1 MSYIRKPPTSEELT
15 SLLDDTADNNW
26 QTYECELVT
35 PLYGGGIEAGVIDE
49 EMPIRASSIRGQLRF
64 WWRITCSAGLES
76 WKLFKQETAIWGGIG
91 SQGAIA
97 SRVEIKV
104 TDIQHF
110 KTDSTFTFVPDKK
123 NPGQFSPTPKPHK
136 KYGEPYSLFPA
147 QGKLEKDTKKT
158 IEKYPDLFA
167 IPGLTFKLHVRINKN
182 FKRSLTEQQ
191 EQQVQIALRW
201 WASFGGL
208 GARTRRGLGAIK
220 IAQLDPIKPKDVEAL
235 NGKIAFPPKSN
246 NNSISAWKDA
256 INRLKKFRQE
266 KDIGRNPPSP
276 NSESPAGQSRWPE
289 ADSIRNLSGCYLNE
303 GSAKHK
309 PDSTETN
316 LFPRAAF
323 GLPIVFHFKDGPKGS
338 DSSSKKNKDPSPKKN
353 KDPIDHILEPEGHD
367 RMASPL
373 ILRPYWDGEN
383 WSGIA
388 LLLPNWQKAL
398 KQPLKFLN
406 QVYQQAPQHWP
417 ENSESQKKQAS
428 SIKPMQN
435 RNADDPLSAFMQF
448 FKKGHE

>member
-1 MSYIRKPPTSEELT
+1 M
-15 SLLDDTADNNW
+15 
-26 QTYECELVT
+26 
-35 PLYGGGIEAGVIDE
+35 
-49 EMPIRASSIRGQLRF
+49 
-64 WWRITCSAGLES
+64 
-76 WKLFKQETAIWGGIG
+76 
-91 SQGAIA
+91 
-97 SRVEIKV
+97 
-104 TDIQHF
+104 
-110 KTDSTFTFVPDKK
+110 
-123 NPGQFSPTPKPHK
+123 
-136 KYGEPYSLFPA
+136 
-147 QGKLEKDTKKT
+147 
-158 IEKYPDLFA
+158 
-167 IPGLTFKLHVRINKN
+167 
-182 FKRSLTEQQ
+182 
-191 EQQVQIALRW
+191 QIALRW

-338 DSSSKKNKDPSPKKN
+338 DSSSK
-353 KDPIDHILEPEGHD
+353 
-367 RMASPL
+367 
-373 ILRPYWDGEN
+373 
-383 WSGIA
+383 
-388 LLLPNWQKAL
+388 QKAL

>member
-1 MSYIRKPPTSEELT
+1 
-15 SLLDDTADNNW
+15 
-26 QTYECELVT
+26 
-35 PLYGGGIEAGVIDE
+35 
-49 EMPIRASSIRGQLRF
+49 
-64 WWRITCSAGLES
+64 
-76 WKLFKQETAIWGGIG
+76 
-91 SQGAIA
+91 
-97 SRVEIKV
+97 
-104 TDIQHF
+104 
-110 KTDSTFTFVPDKK
+110 
-123 NPGQFSPTPKPHK
+123 
-136 KYGEPYSLFPA
+136 
-147 QGKLEKDTKKT
+147 T

-338 DSSSKKNKDPSPKKN
+338 D
-353 KDPIDHILEPEGHD
+353 
-367 RMASPL
+367 
-373 ILRPYWDGEN
+373 
-383 WSGIA
+383 
-388 LLLPNWQKAL
+388 
-398 KQPLKFLN
+398 
-406 QVYQQAPQHWP
+406 
-417 ENSESQKKQAS
+417 NSESQKKQAS